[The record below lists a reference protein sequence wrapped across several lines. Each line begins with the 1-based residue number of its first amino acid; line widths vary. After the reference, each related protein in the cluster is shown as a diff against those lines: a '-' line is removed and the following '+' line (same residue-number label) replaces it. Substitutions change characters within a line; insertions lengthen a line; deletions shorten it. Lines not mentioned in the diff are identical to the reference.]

1 MVLKVIIHPPVYF
14 WRHSLQSSPLQNPTE
29 TREDPINK
37 GFPRTGWA
45 QHHQDAPAQ
54 PGFWREPAAPSI
66 LSAPPF
72 YVTSPGTTQSPPD
85 TRLSWLPAPGPPKG
99 RGEETCLPAMLLY
112 GKGVFGF
119 HFTFVFTLHLQVFH
133 KKCLLE
139 CELRSLSL
147 SDRAT
152 HALTASPSPPADE
165 WKFPV
170 KRAAAHSEWGGW
182 GGGGRRGLCSLA
194 VQRRQAFLKRRNR
207 SKWAPLPRLHGLSLP
222 DSGFPEAVDC
232 WPSNHPRH
240 GKAPVS
246 SDIYWVSYIWK
257 TTKPAAERL
266 HILGHCHRKRE
277 RDQNSPALRPR
288 HEAPTCKNGVR
299 VLAWAWCWQQST
311 RTGKR

>member
-1 MVLKVIIHPPVYF
+1 MWRARGPLSRLLTQGSAGCQPPAHPRGGGKKRAFLPCSCMERVYLVF
-14 WRHSLQSSPLQNPTE
+14 ISLLSSPC
-29 TREDPINK
+29 IYK
-37 GFPRTGWA
+37 F
-45 QHHQDAPAQ
+45 
-54 PGFWREPAAPSI
+54 SI
-66 LSAPPF
+66 KSACLSVS
-72 YVTSPGTTQSPPD
+72 YV
-85 TRLSWLPAPGPPKG
+85 L
-99 RGEETCLPAMLLY
+99 C
-112 GKGVFGF
+112 
-119 HFTFVFTLHLQVFH
+119 
-133 KKCLLE
+133 
-139 CELRSLSL
+139 LSL

-246 SDIYWVSYIWK
+246 SDICWVSYIWK